1 MLRFSSSLKKVQ
13 PSQAGERLDRASRY
27 RHRAMPDW
35 ERRLH
40 EMMRVTWPCE
50 SSLEFQALWPSV
62 SCRAN
67 GNVHKLGAPAD
78 NDDGEIGLSR
88 AIWCLTRH
96 LQPRTVVECGVGTGL
111 HARFVLEALALNRAG
126 HLYSIE
132 PPAADPASRG
142 LVGLAVEPRAAQR
155 WSLFADSSR
164 RALPELL
171 SRIGMVDMIVYDSPG
186 LNHETHFEIN
196 LAWSAL
202 KPGGVM
208 VVDDIDVNGAYQFFI
223 ERHPDYRALVCG
235 AEPLRPGGP
244 SPETNRQFAILFKTQ
259 APR

>member
-1 MLRFSSSLKKVQ
+1 VLGFRSSLKKVQ
-13 PSQAGERLDRASRY
+13 APQASESIQRPSRY
-27 RHRAMPDW
+27 RHRAMSDW

-67 GNVHKLGAPAD
+67 GNVHRLGAQAE

-132 PPAADPASRG
+132 PPVAEPASPRH
-142 LVGLAVEPRAAQR
+142 LGLAVEPRAAQR
-155 WSLFADSSR
+155 WSLFADSGK

-171 SRIGMVDMIVYDSPG
+171 ARIGMVDMIVYDNPRPD
-186 LNHETHFEIN
+186 HETHFEIN
-196 LAWSAL
+196 LAWGAL

-208 VVDDIDVNGAYQFFI
+208 IIDDIDVNGAYQFFI

-235 AEPLRPGGP
+235 AEPIRPGAP
-244 SPETNRQFAILFKTQ
+244 APETNRQFAILFKTQ
-259 APR
+259 TPR